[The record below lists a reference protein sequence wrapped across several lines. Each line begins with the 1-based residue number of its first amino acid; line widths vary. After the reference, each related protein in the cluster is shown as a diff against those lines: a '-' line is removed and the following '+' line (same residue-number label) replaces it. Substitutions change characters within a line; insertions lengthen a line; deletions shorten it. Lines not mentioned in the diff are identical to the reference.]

1 MGSARMQPN
10 SFEQLRSSFESA
22 SWTHDFLA
30 DYVNEVGRQVREDDI
45 FQRMAFRCASVS
57 GIDNGGMENVAAFDS
72 VSRLYEAMSPE
83 EKAALRQWWH
93 DKARREAYNYEDLR
107 TRLSWRF
114 FV

>member
-30 DYVNEVGRQVREDDI
+30 DYVNEVGRQAREEDI
-45 FQRMAFRCASVS
+45 FQQMAFRCATGAGS
-57 GIDNGGMENVAAFDS
+57 GVTGALED
-72 VSRLYEAMSPE
+72 VSRLYQAMTPEAQKE
-83 EKAALRQWWH
+83 LRRWWH
-93 DKARREAYNYEDLR
+93 DKAHREAYRYDDLR